1 MSGTRLYAGGTYRL
15 LWLKLT
21 GAVPSGLAKWAGE
34 CHNDRKTPIR
44 VEEMT
49 SASVCQYMLVLAAAF
64 VPLGATEGRAT

>member
-1 MSGTRLYAGGTYRL
+1 MAKCL
-15 LWLKLT
+15 
-21 GAVPSGLAKWAGE
+21 VAKWAGE

-49 SASVCQYMLVLAAAF
+49 SASVCQYIQVLAAAF

>member
-1 MSGTRLYAGGTYRL
+1 MLCL
-15 LWLKLT
+15 
-21 GAVPSGLAKWAGE
+21 VAKWAGE

-49 SASVCQYMLVLAAAF
+49 SASVCQYIQVLAAAF

>member
-15 LWLKLT
+15 LWLKLS
-21 GAVPSGLAKWAGE
+21 GAVPSGQVGGE

>member
-1 MSGTRLYAGGTYRL
+1 MPVVP
-15 LWLKLT
+15 T
-21 GAVPSGLAKWAGE
+21 GCFGSNFPVVCLVAKWAGD

-49 SASVCQYMLVLAAAF
+49 SASVCQYIQVLAAAF